1 MTLRKLALA
10 TALTSATA
18 LAAHADDAIMEK
30 GHKLMDHDGVEYTTS
45 VTSGSNVY
53 TVEGRRAV
61 DVEAAGPSQ
70 EGANEDLA
78 PNEPVDTAQTEV
90 ENVLNTA
97 RNGAVVSTVDGV
109 RLGTA
114 AYVSSRGPGD
124 DLVVVDVSEN
134 MDYDVELVGFPASTL
149 KVNVEDQ
156 GLEYYGNEPDLRD
169 DVVYRING

>member
-10 TALTSATA
+10 TALTGATA
-18 LAAHADDAIMEK
+18 LTAHAEEYMEK
-30 GHKLMDHDGVEYTTS
+30 GHTFLDVDGTEYTAT
-45 VTSGSNVY
+45 VTPDSNVY

-109 RLGTA
+109 TVGTV
-114 AYVSSRGPGD
+114 AYVSSEGPGA

-134 MDYDVELVGFPASTL
+134 MDYGVDLVGFPASTL

-156 GLEYYGNEPDLRD
+156 GLEYSGREPDLRD
-169 DVVYRING
+169 DVIYRISG